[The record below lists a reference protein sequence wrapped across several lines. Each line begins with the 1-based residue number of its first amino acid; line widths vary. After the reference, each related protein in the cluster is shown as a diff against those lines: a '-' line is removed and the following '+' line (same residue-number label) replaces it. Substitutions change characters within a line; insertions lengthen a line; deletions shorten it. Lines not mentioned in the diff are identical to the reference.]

1 MRLRPIGKSASQLQ
15 TPATFLQ
22 QSRRSAA
29 NFSGRYCSKQSFLLV
44 FRHSWNTY
52 CWPIPT
58 VLKPWPQNKS
68 RRAAQKIC
76 GPVVR
81 RANKFSTL
89 HESRIVL
96 KTGQYEKTFLPHM
109 TASRSSVALNYFRTG
124 WRILFT
130 TFLETKTQP
139 WKLMWAFL
147 ACCIGS
153 SGTPCIRCYFV
164 YIIKENDDSFLGREH
179 EFLKKLSLLD
189 LFLGL
194 RGQFD

>member
-1 MRLRPIGKSASQLQ
+1 MG
-15 TPATFLQ
+15 
-22 QSRRSAA
+22 SRRH
-29 NFSGRYCSKQSFLLV
+29 N
-44 FRHSWNTY
+44 FRHLQHSCSSLEEVLLIFLEDIARNNPSYWSF
-52 CWPIPT
+52 
-58 VLKPWPQNKS
+58 LKPWPQNKS

-139 WKLMWAFL
+139 WKLM
-147 ACCIGS
+147 
-153 SGTPCIRCYFV
+153 
-164 YIIKENDDSFLGREH
+164 
-179 EFLKKLSLLD
+179 
-189 LFLGL
+189 
-194 RGQFD
+194 